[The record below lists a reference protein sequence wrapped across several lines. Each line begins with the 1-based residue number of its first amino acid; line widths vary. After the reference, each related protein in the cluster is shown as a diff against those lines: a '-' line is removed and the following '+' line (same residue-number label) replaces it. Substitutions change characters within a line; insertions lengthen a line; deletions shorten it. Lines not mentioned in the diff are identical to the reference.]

1 MTRLYRTIV
10 NKQELNKYKRLNLIY
25 NSAVC
30 SENFQI
36 IYRLDTALTSNVFVI
51 LINMNELAVQ
61 LNIQI
66 SQVLPQIW
74 DEVEDFIPACSA
86 VHQRIIQWKI
96 INIGSLLFAKVILN
110 IKRAH
115 LYVPRCRFVIIQ
127 LLTVE
132 WIGLS

>member
-66 SQVLPQIW
+66 SQVLPQI
-74 DEVEDFIPACSA
+74 
-86 VHQRIIQWKI
+86 
-96 INIGSLLFAKVILN
+96 
-110 IKRAH
+110 
-115 LYVPRCRFVIIQ
+115 
-127 LLTVE
+127 
-132 WIGLS
+132 